1 MEKGWNPER
10 EVRRWS
16 APIQRRACMRG
27 SIYCWSI
34 WLCGSDLVFEKKNVV
49 ILLCRWCLRL
59 SIDFVHG
66 LSCRSILQALVVVA
80 SQQLV
85 QMVTVFFSG
94 YMGVDLVLGLIV
106 IGMLGSFSVFV

>member
-1 MEKGWNPER
+1 MHACAGVYIVGQFGYA
-10 EVRRWS
+10 EV
-16 APIQRRACMRG
+16 
-27 SIYCWSI
+27 I
-34 WLCGSDLVFEKKNVV
+34 WCLKKNVV